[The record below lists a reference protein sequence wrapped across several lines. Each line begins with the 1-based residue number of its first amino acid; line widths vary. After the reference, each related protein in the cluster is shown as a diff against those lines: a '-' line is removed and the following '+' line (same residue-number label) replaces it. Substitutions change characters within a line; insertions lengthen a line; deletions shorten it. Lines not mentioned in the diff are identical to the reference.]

1 MDFKCG
7 YRGNKADLHTHSCI
21 SDGTYSPS
29 EVVRLA
35 GEDGIGLLALTDHDT
50 VYGVNEAMLAGEQL
64 GVFVIPGIEI
74 DTMHSEEIHMLG
86 LGIDPS
92 TQSSP
97 KRLKIRWQGEASAT
111 LGWLVSC
118 SRWGMI

>member
-35 GEDGIGLLALTDHDT
+35 GEDGIGLLALTDMIQYMGLT
-50 VYGVNEAMLAGEQL
+50 KRCLRVN
-64 GVFVIPGIEI
+64 
-74 DTMHSEEIHMLG
+74 S
-86 LGIDPS
+86 
-92 TQSSP
+92 
-97 KRLKIRWQGEASAT
+97 
-111 LGWLVSC
+111 
-118 SRWGMI
+118 